1 MFILDLLDNLPR
13 LRLSNDHL
21 KVVIWALRELGVKGV
36 PSLSNFRMKQE
47 AIQKAC
53 GIHTDAKCSPEG
65 NVFHQNRSADL
76 IALVS
81 DNLQNVWCV

>member
-36 PSLSNFRMKQE
+36 PSLSKFRTTQE
-47 AIQKAC
+47 AIQKVS
-53 GIHTDAKCSPEG
+53 GIHTDAKRSPG
-65 NVFHQNRSADL
+65 GDVFHQNRTADL
-76 IALVS
+76 IALVC
-81 DNLQNVWCV
+81 LLL